1 MYEELISIV
10 VPIYN
15 LELYIEDC
23 ILSIIN
29 QTYKNIEIILIN
41 DGSTD
46 NTLNIITKISK
57 YDSRVKIISSVNQ
70 GCSNARN
77 LGIDVARGNYI
88 VFVDG
93 DDICFS
99 TMIEYMYKAIKHN
112 KADMCVCNVWRI
124 NGSELKTQTH
134 DDDYTIILDDYGRGN
149 YILDYY
155 YNKHAFCVWNRMYDM
170 KILADNKIRFRDF
183 SVIYPEDLLFNLEVL
198 LNIQKVSWINKPQY
212 IHILHD
218 TGLTRGYRQN
228 ILFRYL
234 NYCKQYENYLL
245 EKRMYK
251 EMQESF
257 YYIVQQESF
266 SAFISLLR
274 NNRNTLKQLYQSIVN
289 LYNWNFIEESFSV
302 DFSEKFWRKL
312 IVRLINKKH
321 KKIVSIVIYVLYK
334 RKIDFFG

>member
-149 YILDYY
+149 YILD
-155 YNKHAFCVWNRMYDM
+155 
-170 KILADNKIRFRDF
+170 
-183 SVIYPEDLLFNLEVL
+183 
-198 LNIQKVSWINKPQY
+198 
-212 IHILHD
+212 
-218 TGLTRGYRQN
+218 
-228 ILFRYL
+228 
-234 NYCKQYENYLL
+234 
-245 EKRMYK
+245 
-251 EMQESF
+251 
-257 YYIVQQESF
+257 
-266 SAFISLLR
+266 
-274 NNRNTLKQLYQSIVN
+274 
-289 LYNWNFIEESFSV
+289 
-302 DFSEKFWRKL
+302 
-312 IVRLINKKH
+312 
-321 KKIVSIVIYVLYK
+321 
-334 RKIDFFG
+334 